1 MIRDPETLNAF
12 LDSVRRFV
20 KERLVPAEHL
30 VAETDEIP
38 EGIVADMKTMGL
50 FGLTV
55 PECYGGLGLTMEEE
69 SLVMFEMGRTS
80 PAFRSLFGTTVGIGS
95 QGILID
101 GTPQQKDKYLPMLA
115 SGELIASFALTEAEA
130 GSDAAAL
137 RTTARRGTG
146 EDGDH
151 YIINGSKRFITN
163 APQAGLFTLMARTD
177 PSNQGAGGVSAFIV
191 ERATP
196 GITIGKPDRKMGQR
210 GAHTADVT
218 FDDCR
223 VPAANLIG
231 GREGMGFKTAMKV
244 LEKGRIH
251 IAALC
256 VGVAERMLEDA
267 LGYAMQRKQFGQ
279 PIAEFQLVQAMLAD
293 SKMECYAARCMVV
306 DAARRRDNGENVA
319 IEASCC
325 KLFASEMCGR
335 VADRAVQIFGGSGY
349 VSDHGIERFYRDV
362 RLFRIYEGTS
372 QIQQLV
378 IARNM
383 IRAAG

>member
-1 MIRDPETLNAF
+1 MIRDQDTLTAF
-12 LDSVRRFV
+12 LDTVRRFV
-20 KERLVPAEHL
+20 KERLVPAENT

-38 EGIVADMKTMGL
+38 EDIVADMKAMGL

-55 PECYGGLGLTMEEE
+55 PESYGGLGLTMEEE
-69 SLVMFEMGRTS
+69 ALVMFEMGRTS

-101 GTPQQKDKYLPMLA
+101 GTPAQKDKYLPALA
-115 SGELIASFALTEAEA
+115 SGELIASFALTEPEA
-130 GSDAAAL
+130 GSDAASL
-137 RTTARRGTG
+137 RTSARK
-146 EDGDH
+146 EGDH
-151 YIINGSKRFITN
+151 YIVNGTKRFITN

-177 PSNQGAGGVSAFIV
+177 PSNKGAGGVSAFIV
-191 ERATP
+191 ERNTP

-210 GAHTADVT
+210 GAHTADVI
-218 FDDCR
+218 FDNCR

-231 GREGMGFKTAMKV
+231 GQEGMGFKTAMKV

-251 IAALC
+251 IAAIC
-256 VGVAERMLEDA
+256 VGVAERMLDDA
-267 LGYAMQRKQFGQ
+267 LRYAVERKQFGQ

-293 SKMECYAARCMVV
+293 SKMECYAARCMVI
-306 DAARRRDNGENVA
+306 DAARRRDAGENVA
-319 IEASCC
+319 TEASCC

-349 VSDHGIERFYRDV
+349 VADHGIERFYRDV

-383 IRAAG
+383 IREAAQ

>member
-1 MIRDPETLNAF
+1 MIRDQDTLTAF

-20 KERLVPAEHL
+20 KERLVPAENT

-38 EGIVADMKTMGL
+38 EDIVADMKAMGL

-55 PECYGGLGLTMEEE
+55 PENYGGLGLTMEEE
-69 SLVMFEMGRTS
+69 ALVMFEMGRTS

-101 GTPQQKDKYLPMLA
+101 GTPAQKDKYLPALA
-115 SGELIASFALTEAEA
+115 SGELIASFALTEPEA
-130 GSDAAAL
+130 GSDAASL
-137 RTTARRGTG
+137 RTTARK
-146 EDGDH
+146 EGDH
-151 YIINGSKRFITN
+151 YIVNGTKRFITN

-177 PSNQGAGGVSAFIV
+177 PSNKGAGGVSAFIV
-191 ERATP
+191 ERNTP
-196 GITIGKPDRKMGQR
+196 GITIGKPDKKMGQR
-210 GAHTADVT
+210 GAHTADVI
-218 FDDCR
+218 FDNCR

-231 GREGMGFKTAMKV
+231 GQEGMGFKTAMKV

-251 IAALC
+251 IAAIC
-256 VGVAERMLEDA
+256 VGVAERMLDDA
-267 LGYAMQRKQFGQ
+267 LCYAVERKQFGQ

-293 SKMECYAARCMVV
+293 SKMECYAARCMVI
-306 DAARRRDNGENVA
+306 DAARRRDAGENVA
-319 IEASCC
+319 TEASCC

-349 VSDHGIERFYRDV
+349 VADHGIERFYRDV

-383 IRAAG
+383 IREAAQ